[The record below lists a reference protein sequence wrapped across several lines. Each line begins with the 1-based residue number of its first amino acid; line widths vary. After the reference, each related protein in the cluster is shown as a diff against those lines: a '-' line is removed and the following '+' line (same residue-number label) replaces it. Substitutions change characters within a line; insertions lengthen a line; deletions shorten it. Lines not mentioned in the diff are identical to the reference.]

1 MLILGIETSCDE
13 TAAAVLEI
21 IPTSSRTHDEI
32 GGNSKLEILSNV
44 VSSQIKI
51 HQKYKGIVPEVAAR
65 AHFEKILPVLLASL
79 ATPARFA
86 GASARRECS
95 AKASLASPNETFARR
110 RDSLDKD
117 QGKTPAVKKM
127 KEIDLIAVT
136 YGPGLVTSLLVGLE
150 AAKTLSYIFKKPLI
164 PVNHLEGHIYANWLP
179 SSSEFLKFQ
188 NKQIFPSVCLIVS
201 GGHTELLLMKD
212 YGRYQRLGGTRDDAA
227 GECFDKV
234 AKLLNL
240 GYPGGPAIEKIA
252 KLGSP
257 TAYGSR
263 APIVLPRPMISSP
276 DFDFSFS
283 GLKTAVLYLIRN
295 SVELH
300 LLKSHR
306 AISPNGLTLSGR
318 QNSFKISN
326 GVNKTRDFKISKGF
340 VKALAYETQ
349 ESIVDVLIAK
359 TIKAVKRFKAKSVI
373 LGGGVAA
380 NQQLRDQMKEE
391 VEKIGK
397 IFLVPPKNFCTDNAA
412 MIALA
417 GYFNYRFLNTR
428 QKKRLLYNWQKIE
441 ADPNLML

>member
-240 GYPGGPAIEKIA
+240 GYPGGPAIEDCASKFKIPS
-252 KLGSP
+252 GSDP
-257 TAYGSR
+257 TGRRQNSKFK
-263 APIVLPRPMISSP
+263 INLPRPMIWSH

-283 GLKTAVLYLIRN
+283 GLKTAVLY
-295 SVELH
+295 
-300 LLKSHR
+300 
-306 AISPNGLTLSGR
+306 
-318 QNSFKISN
+318 
-326 GVNKTRDFKISKGF
+326 KTRTSKINKGF
-340 VKALAYETQ
+340 VKALACETQ
-349 ESIVDVLIAK
+349 ESIVDVLITK
-359 TIKAVKRFKAKSVI
+359 TIKAVKRFNAKSVI
-373 LGGGVAA
+373 LSGGVAA
-380 NQQLRDQMKEE
+380 NQRLRDQMKKEA
-391 VEKIGK
+391 EKIGK
-397 IFLVPPKNFCTDNAA
+397 IFLVPSKNFCTDNAA
-412 MIALA
+412 MIAMA
-417 GYFNYRFLNTR
+417 AYFNYCLLNTK
-428 QKKRLLYNWQKIE
+428 QKNKLLYNWQKIE
-441 ADPNLML
+441 VDSNVNLR

>member
-13 TAAAVLEI
+13 TAAALLKIENCEL
-21 IPTSSRTHDEI
+21 SAFAKGY
-32 GGNSKLEILSNV
+32 GGFTRGEKILSNV
-44 VSSQIKI
+44 ISSQIKI

-65 AHFEKILPVLLASL
+65 AHFEKILPVLIASL
-79 ATPARFA
+79 SSYQRT
-86 GASARRECS
+86 SAI
-95 AKASLASPNETFARR
+95 KKI
-110 RDSLDKD
+110 KD
-117 QGKTPAVKKM
+117 V
-127 KEIDLIAVT
+127 DLIAVT
-136 YGPGLVTSLLVGLE
+136 YGPGLITSLLVGLE
-150 AAKTLSYIFKKPLI
+150 AAKTLSYLFKKPLI
-164 PVNHLEGHIYANWLP
+164 PVNHLEGHIYANWLSP
-179 SSSEFLKFQ
+179 QVVALSSV
-188 NKQIFPSVCLIVS
+188 FPAICLIVS
-201 GGHTELLLMKD
+201 GGHTELLLMEGHGLYK
-212 YGRYQRLGGTRDDAA
+212 RLGGTRDDAA